1 MAFFI
6 SDNEID
12 NICKTIVESIRVQY
26 PYYYPHILFMYWY
39 GCRIGELFDFRVR
52 YDGLHSKVIIRP
64 QKNNNDRI
72 LDIVNFEVPAVI
84 EQINLTQYNS
94 YINKR
99 NLQRIIEKVHPYR
112 QLKCGNKK
120 IGAHL
125 FRHNFIKKS
134 VASGSQI
141 VNLDKEMGYTNQTVA
156 DTYLISKIYY

>member
-1 MAFFI
+1 MALFI

-12 NICKTIVESIRVQY
+12 NICMSIVESIRMKY

-39 GCRIGELFDFRVR
+39 GCRIGELFDFRIR
-52 YDGLHSKVIIRP
+52 YDGLNSKVIIRP
-64 QKNNNDRI
+64 QKNNNDRV

-94 YINKR
+94 SINKR

-112 QLKCGNKK
+112 NLKCGNKK

-134 VASGSQI
+134 IASGSQI
-141 VNLDKEMGYTNQTVA
+141 VNLDNEMGYTNQTVA
-156 DTYLISKIYY
+156 DTYLISQIYF

>member
-1 MAFFI
+1 MNCFHF
-6 SDNEID
+6 SVSLGY
-12 NICKTIVESIRVQY
+12 KTT
-26 PYYYPHILFMYWY
+26 
-39 GCRIGELFDFRVR
+39 
-52 YDGLHSKVIIRP
+52 YDGFSSKVIIRP

-72 LDIVNFEVPAVI
+72 LDIVSFEVPGII
-84 EQINLTQYNS
+84 EQINLSQYNS
-94 YINKR
+94 SINKR

-112 QLKCGNKK
+112 ALKCGNKK

-156 DTYLISKIYY
+156 DTYLISQIYF

>member
-1 MAFFI
+1 MALFI

-12 NICKTIVESIRVQY
+12 DICKSIVNSIKLKY

-39 GCRIGELFDFRVR
+39 GCRIGELFDFRIR
-52 YDGLHSKVIIRP
+52 YDGFNSKVIIRP
-64 QKNNNDRI
+64 QKNNNDRV

-112 QLKCGNKK
+112 NLKCGNKK
-120 IGAHL
+120 NRCA
-125 FRHNFIKKS
+125 FI
-134 VASGSQI
+134 
-141 VNLDKEMGYTNQTVA
+141 
-156 DTYLISKIYY
+156 

>member
-1 MAFFI
+1 MALFI

-12 NICKTIVESIRVQY
+12 NICRDIVESIRVNY

-39 GCRIGELFDFRVR
+39 GCRIGELFDFRIR
-52 YDGLHSKVIIRP
+52 YDGLNSKVIIRP
-64 QKNNNDRI
+64 QKKNNVRV

-94 YINKR
+94 SINKR

-112 QLKCGNKK
+112 NLKCGNKK

-134 VASGSQI
+134 IASGSQI
-141 VNLDKEMGYTNQTVA
+141 VNLDNEMGYTNQTVA
-156 DTYLISKIYY
+156 DTYLISQIYF

>member
-1 MAFFI
+1 MAHFI

-12 NICKTIVESIRVQY
+12 NICRDIVESIRMQY
-26 PYYYPHILFMYWY
+26 PYYYPHVLFMYWY
-39 GCRIGELFDFRVR
+39 GCRIGELFDFRIR
-52 YDGLHSKVIIRP
+52 YDGFNSKVIIRP
-64 QKNNNDRI
+64 QKNNNDRV
-72 LDIVNFEVPAVI
+72 LDIVNFEVPAVV

-99 NLQRIIEKVHPYR
+99 NLQRIIGKVHPYR
-112 QLKCGNKK
+112 NLKCGNKK

-141 VNLDKEMGYTNQTVA
+141 VNLDNDMGYTNQTVA
-156 DTYLISKIYY
+156 DTYLISQIYF

>member
-1 MAFFI
+1 MALFI

-12 NICKTIVESIRVQY
+12 DICKNIVESIRVAY
-26 PYYYPHILFMYWY
+26 PYYYPHVLFMYWY
-39 GCRIGELFDFRVR
+39 GCRIGELFDFRVG
-52 YDGLHSKVIIRP
+52 YDGFNSKVIIRP

-72 LDIVNFEVPAVI
+72 LDIVNFEVPGII

-94 YINKR
+94 YLNKR

-112 QLKCGNKK
+112 SLKCGNKK

-156 DTYLISKIYY
+156 DTYLISQIYF

>member
-1 MAFFI
+1 MALFV

-12 NICKTIVESIRVQY
+12 DICKSIVESIRVNY

-39 GCRIGELFDFRVR
+39 GCRIGELFDFRIR
-52 YDGLHSKVIIRP
+52 YDGLNSKVIIRP

-72 LDIVNFEVPAVI
+72 LDIVNFEVPGII

-94 YINKR
+94 SINKR

-112 QLKCGNKK
+112 ALKCGNKK

-134 VASGSQI
+134 IASGSQI
-141 VNLDKEMGYTNQTVA
+141 VNLDNEMGYTNQTVA
-156 DTYLISKIYY
+156 DTYLISQIYF

>member
-1 MAFFI
+1 MAIFI
-6 SDNEID
+6 SNDEID
-12 NICKTIVESIRVQY
+12 DICKSIVESIRVDY

-39 GCRIGELFDFRVR
+39 GCRIGELFDFRIR
-52 YDGLHSKVIIRP
+52 YDGLNSKVIIRP

-72 LDIVNFEVPAVI
+72 LDIVNFEVPGII

-94 YINKR
+94 SINKR

-141 VNLDKEMGYTNQTVA
+141 VNLDNEMGYTNQTVA
-156 DTYLISKIYY
+156 DTYLISKIYF

>member
-1 MAFFI
+1 MALFI

-12 NICKTIVESIRVQY
+12 DICKSIVNSIKLKY

-39 GCRIGELFDFRVR
+39 GCRIGELFEFRIR
-52 YDGLHSKVIIRP
+52 YDGLKSKVIIRP

-84 EQINLTQYNS
+84 EHINLTQYNS
-94 YINKR
+94 YLNKR

-112 QLKCGNKK
+112 NLKCGNKK

-134 VASGSQI
+134 IASGSQI
-141 VNLDKEMGYTNQTVA
+141 VNLDTEMGYTTQTVA
-156 DTYLISKIYY
+156 DTYLVSEIYY

>member
-1 MAFFI
+1 MALFI

-12 NICKTIVESIRVQY
+12 DICKSIVNSIKLKY

-39 GCRIGELFDFRVR
+39 GCRIGELFDFRIR
-52 YDGLHSKVIIRP
+52 YDGFNSKVIIRP
-64 QKNNNDRI
+64 QKNNNDRV

-112 QLKCGNKK
+112 NLKCGNKK

-134 VASGSQI
+134 IASGSQI
-141 VNLDKEMGYTNQTVA
+141 VNLDNEMGYTNQTVA
-156 DTYLISKIYY
+156 DTYLISQIYY

>member
-1 MAFFI
+1 MALFI

-12 NICKTIVESIRVQY
+12 NICRDIVESIRVNY

-39 GCRIGELFDFRVR
+39 GCRIGELFDFRIR
-52 YDGLHSKVIIRP
+52 YDGLNSKVIIRP
-64 QKNNNDRI
+64 QKKNNVRV

-94 YINKR
+94 SINKR

-112 QLKCGNKK
+112 NLKCGNKK

-134 VASGSQI
+134 IASGSQI
-141 VNLDKEMGYTNQTVA
+141 VNLDNEMGYTNQSVA
-156 DTYLISKIYY
+156 DTYLISQIYF

>member
-1 MAFFI
+1 MALFV

-12 NICKTIVESIRVQY
+12 DICKSIVESIRVNY

-39 GCRIGELFDFRVR
+39 GCRIGELFDFRIR
-52 YDGLHSKVIIRP
+52 YDGLNSKVIIRP

-72 LDIVNFEVPAVI
+72 LDIVNFEVPGII

-94 YINKR
+94 SINKR

-112 QLKCGNKK
+112 ALKCGNKK

-134 VASGSQI
+134 IASGSQI
-141 VNLDKEMGYTNQTVA
+141 VNLDNEMGYTNQTVA
-156 DTYLISKIYY
+156 DTYLVSEIYY

>member
-1 MAFFI
+1 MAIFI

-12 NICKTIVESIRVQY
+12 NICKSIVDSIRVAY

-39 GCRIGELFDFRVR
+39 GCRIGELFDFRIR
-52 YDGLHSKVIIRP
+52 YDGLNSKVIIRP

-72 LDIVNFEVPAVI
+72 LDIVNFDVPSVI
-84 EQINLTQYNS
+84 EQINLSQYNS
-94 YINKR
+94 SINKR

-112 QLKCGNKK
+112 ALKCGNKK

-134 VASGSQI
+134 IASGSQI
-141 VNLDKEMGYTNQTVA
+141 VNLDNEMGYTNQTVA
-156 DTYLISKIYY
+156 DTYLISQIYF

>member
-1 MAFFI
+1 MALFI

-12 NICKTIVESIRVQY
+12 NICKDIVESIRVQY